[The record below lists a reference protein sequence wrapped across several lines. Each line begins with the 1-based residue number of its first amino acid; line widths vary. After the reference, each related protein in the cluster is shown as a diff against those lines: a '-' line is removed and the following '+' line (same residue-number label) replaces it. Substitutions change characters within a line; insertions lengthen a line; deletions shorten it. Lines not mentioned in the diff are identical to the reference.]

1 MITATPL
8 PEPAYRVKIKN
19 GNNRATYRYFI
30 NRRRAVRFV
39 AWHMIWEKY
48 EPGTTYR
55 DIDSWPKRY
64 DCTCDSKDEW
74 STDWVGCEVHDR
86 RDGYFSRLA
95 ERIARWIE
103 AGYMP
108 GAGFTDE
115 HEAQ

>member
-1 MITATPL
+1 MIEATPL

-30 NRRRAVRFV
+30 NRRKAVRFV
-39 AWHMIWEKY
+39 SWHMIWEKY
-48 EPGTTYR
+48 RPFPGTTPQETAPFPSR
-55 DIDSWPKRY
+55 FE
-64 DCTCDSKDEW
+64 CTCDNAEW
-74 STDWVGCEVHDR
+74 GTGVDWIGCEVHDR

-108 GAGFTDE
+108 GTGF
-115 HEAQ
+115 AP